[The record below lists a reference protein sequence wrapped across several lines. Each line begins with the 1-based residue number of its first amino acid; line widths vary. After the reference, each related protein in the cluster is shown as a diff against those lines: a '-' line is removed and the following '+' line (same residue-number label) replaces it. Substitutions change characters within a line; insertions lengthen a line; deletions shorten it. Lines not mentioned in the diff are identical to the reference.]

1 MSHKILNAH
10 FCILAITLT
19 FLIEGEQ
26 VRIFLILH
34 KFIGILKN
42 IPISSLGKLKN
53 ITSLPL
59 KTYISDQI
67 KSLIFLFSGIQCN
80 TKVTY

>member
-10 FCILAITLT
+10 FFILAITWT

-34 KFIGILKN
+34 KFNGMLKN
-42 IPISSLGKLKN
+42 IPIPNWGKPTNITFLPLKN
-53 ITSLPL
+53 IDTRSNKILSIPL
-59 KTYISDQI
+59 FWNSM
-67 KSLIFLFSGIQCN
+67 
-80 TKVTY
+80 